1 MSGRLGG
8 WQGCR
13 FCNRCESLQIRSEN
27 AGPPWA
33 LACGR
38 AKRPL
43 AIGGPR
49 TFAWP
54 DAVVMNV
61 RCPRAL
67 VPTTRL
73 MKISR
78 LSFAA
83 LSFSLLLPLLA
94 LHLVAQAKK
103 KTIVDVV
110 VEAYQAHHSF
120 EMPAQGTLEVAF
132 SPNEGSEALVV
143 KVIDSA
149 RTQLRVLSYSFTSAA
164 VGAALVRAKKRG
176 VDVSV
181 VADQRN
187 NVSEDRSGK
196 ARAALSLMVNAGI
209 NVRTISVF
217 PIHHDKVIIA
227 DRRTVELGSFNFSE
241 AAASRNSE
249 NVLVNW
255 GNPKLAEVYLGHFD
269 RNYRRS
275 KPYEPG
281 Y

>member
-1 MSGRLGG
+1 
-8 WQGCR
+8 
-13 FCNRCESLQIRSEN
+13 
-27 AGPPWA
+27 
-33 LACGR
+33 
-38 AKRPL
+38 
-43 AIGGPR
+43 
-49 TFAWP
+49 
-54 DAVVMNV
+54 
-61 RCPRAL
+61 
-67 VPTTRL
+67 